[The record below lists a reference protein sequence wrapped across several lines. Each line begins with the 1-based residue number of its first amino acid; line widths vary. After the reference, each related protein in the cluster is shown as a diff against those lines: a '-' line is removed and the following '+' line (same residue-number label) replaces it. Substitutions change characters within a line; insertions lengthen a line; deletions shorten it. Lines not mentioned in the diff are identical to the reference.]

1 MRSAMFHKETAS
13 GSGATLQRK
22 LVETITKE
30 VVTCSKLSPDPA
42 VDFLSDYLTEYSER
56 E

>member
-1 MRSAMFHKETAS
+1 MFHKETAS

-30 VVTCSKLSPDPA
+30 VVTCSKLSPEDGI
-42 VDFLSDYLTEYSER
+42 
-56 E
+56 